1 MSQIGVSFTP
11 NAGSPVYS
19 FTFSEFSGAEL
30 PRTYQSSAAFN
41 QSANGTSIITGAPFR
56 QKYIWAISSPMTTA
70 DAASFDAMFKAW
82 DTDRAAGLPAAV
94 GVIDQ
99 TFGAEVDT
107 SAVISTPPS
116 YSRMSPTHMMVAF
129 GLTEV

>member
-19 FTFSEFSGAEL
+19 FTFSQFSGADL
-30 PRTYQSSAAFN
+30 PRTYQSTAAFN
-41 QSANGTSIITGAPFR
+41 QSANGTSIITGAPYR
-56 QKYIWAISSPMTTA
+56 QKYIWAVSAPMTTA
-70 DAASFDAMFKAW
+70 DAASFDAMFRAW
-82 DTDRAAGLPAAV
+82 DTDRSAGLPAAV

-99 TFGAEVDT
+99 TFGATVNT
-107 SAVISTPPS
+107 SAVISTPPT
-116 YSRMSPTHMMVAF
+116 YIRMSPTHMMVAF

>member
-1 MSQIGVSFTP
+1 
-11 NAGSPVYS
+11 
-19 FTFSEFSGAEL
+19 
-30 PRTYQSSAAFN
+30 
-41 QSANGTSIITGAPFR
+41 
-56 QKYIWAISSPMTTA
+56 MTTA

-99 TFGAEVDT
+99 TFGTEVST

>member
-30 PRTYQSSAAFN
+30 PRTYQQTTSFT
-41 QSANGTSIITGAPFR
+41 QSANGASIITGAPHR
-56 QKYIWAISSPMTTA
+56 QKYIWAVSAPMLTT
-70 DAASFDAMFKAW
+70 DAATFDAMFQAW
-82 DTDRAAGLPAAV
+82 DTDRASGLAAAC
-94 GVIDQ
+94 GVVDE
-99 TFGAEVDT
+99 TFGTTVNA

-116 YSRMSPTHMMVAF
+116 YRRMSPTHTMVTF